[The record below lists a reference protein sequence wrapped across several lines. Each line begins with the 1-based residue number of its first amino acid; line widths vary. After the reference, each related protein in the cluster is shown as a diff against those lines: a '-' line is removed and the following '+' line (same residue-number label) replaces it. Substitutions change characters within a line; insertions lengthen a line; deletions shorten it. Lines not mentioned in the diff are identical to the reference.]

1 MKYIVRIV
9 LERILRND
17 VSSEYLKITVYCV
30 HGPVQHLQIF
40 PRQFF

>member
-9 LERILRND
+9 LEKNFTD
-17 VSSEYLKITVYCV
+17 VKSEYLKITVYCV

-40 PRQFF
+40 PRKFF